1 MPKARKTDSAAK
13 AQGAAKKSA
22 SSPTSAPSTAEDFEK
37 LGVFYLGRPYDLATK
52 QAKPGWLLYDSKDLV
67 THAVCVGMT
76 GSGKT
81 GLCLALLEE
90 AAIDNI
96 PAIIIDPKG
105 DLGNLMLTFPSLKGE
120 DFQPWIN
127 EDDARKKGLSPAD
140 YAEAQA
146 ELWTKGLASWHQDGA
161 RIQRLRDAADMAIY
175 TPGSNAGL
183 PVSILKSFAAPAAD
197 VREDAELL
205 RERISTTVTSLLG
218 LIGIEA
224 DPIQSR
230 EHILLSTILDRTW
243 RKEEDLDLA
252 SLIQTI
258 QSPPVSKVG
267 VMDVDSF
274 FPSKDRFAL
283 AMKLN
288 NLLAAP
294 GFQAWMEGEALDI
307 QSLLYTPAG
316 KPRLAIFSI
325 AHLND
330 AERMFFVTLLL
341 SQMVGWM
348 RAQSGTTSLRAL
360 LYMDEIF
367 GYFPPVA
374 NPPSK
379 LPLMTLLKQARA
391 FGLGVVLAT
400 QNPVDLD
407 YKGLANTGT
416 WFIGR
421 LQTERDKARVLE
433 GLEGAATGAGQKF
446 DRGRMEQTLAGL
458 GNRIFLMNNVH
469 EDEPVVFETRWCLSY
484 LRGPLTRTQIKQLMD
499 QRRPETLDVKRGTG
513 ETLRTALS
521 PLHPLSQANPQP
533 ASMSPRAVRG
543 ESSTPTSRPILPPDV
558 PQHFVP
564 LRGSKPEGSQLVYAP
579 MLLGSSQIRFVDSK
593 NAIDSTQDVI
603 VLAPIADGPVAVDW
617 DKATA
622 EELAVTDLERDA
634 EKDAQF
640 LTLPASA
647 GKVKSY
653 GDWSKEFG
661 SWLFRTQKVEL
672 FRSPSTKEVSKPGE
686 SERDFRVRLQQTGRE
701 QRDRGAEMLRQKY
714 ASRIATLQE
723 RIRRAELAKEKQQAE
738 SRSSQVQAAISV
750 GASILGAFLGRK
762 TISAANIGRATTA
775 IRSAGRVMKESQDVG
790 VAEENVAALQKQLG
804 DLEAQFK
811 AESDILTAAT
821 DPLNEKLETVSIKP
835 TKANIAVKLVTL
847 AWTPHWRDAKG
858 VLSSAWS

>member
-1 MPKARKTDSAAK
+1 MPE
-13 AQGAAKKSA
+13 AKKTEVGAKTEKETKKSIPPA
-22 SSPTSAPSTAEDFEK
+22 VTTMPTSEDFEK
-37 LGVFYLGRPYDLATK
+37 LGVFYMGRPYDLATK

-127 EDDARKKGLSPAD
+127 EDDARKKGLAPAD
-140 YAEAQA
+140 YAQTQA
-146 ELWTKGLASWHQDGA
+146 ELWAKGLASWQQDGA
-161 RIQRLRDAADMAIY
+161 RIQRLRDAADVVMY

-183 PVSILKSFAAPAAD
+183 PVSILKSFSAPASD
-197 VREDAELL
+197 VLQDSELL

-218 LIGIEA
+218 LLGIEA

-230 EHILLSTILDRTW
+230 EHILLSTILDQTW
-243 RKEEDLDLA
+243 RKGQDLDLA
-252 SLIQTI
+252 ALIQAI
-258 QSPPVSKVG
+258 QAPPVSKIG

-294 GFQAWMEGEALDI
+294 GFQAWLEGEALDI
-307 QSLLYTPAG
+307 QSMMYTPAG

-367 GYFPPVA
+367 GYFPPVS

-433 GLEGAATGAGQKF
+433 GLEGASSSAGKKF

-499 QRRPETLDVKRGTG
+499 PVRREPLSVKR
-513 ETLRTALS
+513 ETSGGQPSAPSPQSSAL
-521 PLHPLSQANPQP
+521 A
-533 ASMSPRAVRG
+533 
-543 ESSTPTSRPILPPDV
+543 SRPMLQPDI
-558 PQHFVP
+558 PQYFIP
-564 LRGSKPEGSQLVYAP
+564 LRGSKPDGSELVYAP
-579 MLLGSSQIRFVDSK
+579 MLLGSSQIRFSDSK
-593 NAIDSTQDVI
+593 SGVDTTQDATA
-603 VLAPIADGPVAVDW
+603 LAPITEGPVAVDW
-617 DKATA
+617 DKAVTA
-622 EELAVTDLERDA
+622 DLAVDDLEREPSDQ
-634 EKDAQF
+634 AQF
-640 LTLPASA
+640 LPVPASA
-647 GKVKSY
+647 GKAKTY
-653 GDWSKEFG
+653 TDWSKDFSG
-661 SWLFRTQKVEL
+661 WLFRTQKIEL

-701 QRDRGAEMLRQKY
+701 QRDKGAESLRQKY
-714 ASRIATLQE
+714 APKIATLQD
-723 RIRRAELAKEKQQAE
+723 RIRRAELQKEKQQAE
-738 SRSSQVQAAISV
+738 SRSSQMQAAISV
-750 GASILGAFLGRK
+750 GASILGAFMGRK

-775 IRSAGRVMKESQDVG
+775 IRSAGRVIKESTDLGAAQ
-790 VAEENVAALQKQLG
+790 ENVAALQQQLA
-804 DLEAQFK
+804 DLEAQFRLECDDL
-811 AESDILTAAT
+811 AAAT
-821 DPLNEKLETVSIKP
+821 DPLNEKLEMISIKP
-835 TKANIAVKLVTL
+835 TKANIAVKLVAL
-847 AWTPHWRDAKG
+847 AWTPYWRDAKG
-858 VLSSAWS
+858 RRTPAWS

>member
-1 MPKARKTDSAAK
+1 MPPKKKEIGKSKESAA
-13 AQGAAKKSA
+13 A
-22 SSPTSAPSTAEDFEK
+22 SSAEDFEK
-37 LGVFYLGRPYDLATK
+37 LGVFYLGRPYDMATK

-81 GLCLALLEE
+81 GLCLSLLEE

-140 YAEAQA
+140 YAKAQA
-146 ELWTKGLASWHQDGA
+146 ELWTKGLAGWQQDGA
-161 RIQRLRDAADMAIY
+161 RIQRLRDAADVAIY

-197 VREDAELL
+197 VREDAELF

-218 LIGIEA
+218 LLGIEA

-230 EHILLSTILDRTW
+230 EHILLSTILDHTW
-243 RKEEDLDLA
+243 RNGEDLDLA
-252 SLIQTI
+252 ALIHAIQT
-258 QSPPVSKVG
+258 PPVSKIG
-267 VMDVDSF
+267 VMDVESF

-294 GFQAWMEGEALDI
+294 GFQSWLEGEALDI
-307 QSLLYTPAG
+307 QSLMYTPAG

-433 GLEGAATGAGQKF
+433 GLEGASSSAGKKF
-446 DRGRMEQTLAGL
+446 DKGRMEQTLAGL

-499 QRRPETLDVKRGTG
+499 PVRVAQGDAGATG
-513 ETLRTALS
+513 A
-521 PLHPLSQANPQP
+521 AAKP
-533 ASMSPRAVRG
+533 AKAPKGGV
-543 ESSTPTSRPILPPDV
+543 RPIVPPDV

-564 LRGSKPEGSQLVYAP
+564 LRGSKPEGSELVYAP
-579 MLLGSSQIRFVDSK
+579 MLLGAAQVRFSDTKS
-593 NAIDSTQDVI
+593 AIDQSQEVT
-603 VLAPIADGPVAVDW
+603 VLAPITDGPVPVDW
-617 DKATA
+617 DHAVA
-622 EELAVTDLERDA
+622 ADLAVADLESSPDPA
-634 EKDAQF
+634 AQF
-640 LTLPASA
+640 LPLPAGA
-647 GKVKSY
+647 AKAKSY
-653 GDWSKEFG
+653 ADWNKDFG
-661 SWLFRTQKVEL
+661 GWLFRTQKL
-672 FRSPSTKEVSKPGE
+672 DILKSPSAKEVSKPGE
-686 SERDFRVRLQQTGRE
+686 SERDFRVRLQQSGRE
-701 QRDRGAEMLRQKY
+701 QRDKAAEMLRQKY
-714 ASRIATLQE
+714 APKITTLQD
-723 RIRRAELAKEKQQAE
+723 RIRRAEQQKSKQQAE
-738 SRSSQVQAAISV
+738 ARSSQVQAAISV

-762 TISAANIGRATTA
+762 TISATNIGRATTA
-775 IRSAGRVMKESQDVG
+775 IKSAGRVMKESQDVG
-790 VAEENVAALQKQLG
+790 AAEENVAALQQQLA

-811 AESDILTAAT
+811 AESDALAAAT
-821 DPLNEKLETVSIKP
+821 DPLNEKLDTLSIKP
-835 TKANIAVKLVTL
+835 TKANIAVKLVAF
-847 AWTPHWRDAKG
+847 AWTPQWRDAKG
-858 VLSSAWS
+858 TLTPTW

>member
-1 MPKARKTDSAAK
+1 MPPKKKEPAK
-13 AQGAAKKSA
+13 AKVQTSTAA
-22 SSPTSAPSTAEDFEK
+22 PVNNAEDFEK
-37 LGVFYLGRPYDLATK
+37 LGVFYLGRPYDLAAK

-81 GLCLALLEE
+81 GLCLSLLEE

-105 DLGNLMLTFPSLKGE
+105 DLGNLMLTFPKLRGE

-127 EDDARKKGLSPAD
+127 EDDARKKGLSSAD
-140 YAEAQA
+140 YAKAQA
-146 ELWTKGLASWHQDGA
+146 ELWTKGLAGWQQDGA
-161 RIQRLRDAADMAIY
+161 RLQRLRDAADFAIY

-197 VREDAELL
+197 VLNDAELL

-218 LIGIEA
+218 LLGIEA

-230 EHILLSTILDRTW
+230 EHILLSTILDHTW
-243 RKEEDLDLA
+243 KKEEDLDLA
-252 SLIQTI
+252 SLIQSI
-258 QSPPVSKVG
+258 QSPPVSKIG

-274 FPSKDRFAL
+274 FASKERFAL

-294 GFQAWMEGEALDI
+294 GFQAWLEGEALDI
-307 QSLLYTPAG
+307 QSLLYTSSG
-316 KPRLAIFSI
+316 KPRMAIFSI

-348 RAQSGTTSLRAL
+348 RRQSGTTSLRAI

-433 GLEGAATGAGQKF
+433 GLEGASSSAGKKF
-446 DRGRMEQTLAGL
+446 DKGRMEQTLAGL
-458 GNRIFLMNNVH
+458 GSRIFLMNNVH

-499 QRRPETLDVKRGTG
+499 PVRSAHATTAASAAKPTKAPKGGARPV
-513 ETLRTALS
+513 
-521 PLHPLSQANPQP
+521 
-533 ASMSPRAVRG
+533 V
-543 ESSTPTSRPILPPDV
+543 PPDV

-564 LRGSKPEGSQLVYAP
+564 LRGSKPEGSELVYAP
-579 MLLGSSQIRFVDSK
+579 MLLGSSQIRFSDTKSG
-593 NAIDSTQDVI
+593 IDQTQDMT
-603 VLAPIADGPVAVDW
+603 VLAPITDGAVALDW
-617 DKATA
+617 DRAA
-622 EELAVTDLERDA
+622 AADFAVADLESSP
-634 EKDAQF
+634 ESGAQF
-640 LTLPASA
+640 LPLPASA
-647 GKVKSY
+647 GKAKSY
-653 GDWSKEFG
+653 ADWNRDFG
-661 SWLFRTQKVEL
+661 GWLFRTQKVEL
-672 FRSPSTKEVSKPGE
+672 FKSPSNKEASKPGE
-686 SERDFRVRLQQTGRE
+686 SERDFRVRLQQSGRE
-701 QRDRGAEMLRQKY
+701 QRDKGAEGLRQKY
-714 ASRIATLQE
+714 ASKIATLQD
-723 RIRRAELAKEKQQAE
+723 RIRRAGLAKEKQQAE
-738 SRSSQVQAAISV
+738 ARSSQVQAAISV
-750 GASILGAFLGRK
+750 GATILGAFLGRK
-762 TISAANIGRATTA
+762 AISQTNIGKATTA

-790 VAEENVAALQKQLG
+790 AAEENVAALQQQLA

-811 AESDILTAAT
+811 SESEALAAAT
-821 DPLNEKLETVSIKP
+821 DPLNEKLETISIKP
-835 TKANIAVKLVTL
+835 TKSNIAVKLVAL
-847 AWTPHWRDAKG
+847 AWTPHWRDGKG
-858 VLSSAWS
+858 TLSPAWT